1 MVKKKIL
8 MNILNLLQSSDNLF
22 FLAPLAGYTD
32 LPFRS
37 VVKKFG
43 CDLTFSEMINVNAIA
58 YNNEKTKKM
67 MLKSPI
73 ENPYS
78 IQIAANNI
86 ENAIKAVEIINEIE
100 EIDGIDINLGCPVNK
115 ARRSGFGG
123 VLLKNENIDKL
134 KEIIKAINNISKK
147 IVSAK
152 IRLGFDEVV
161 AVERAKLLEDLG
173 IKFLTV
179 HGRTVKQMYKGEA
192 NYEEIK
198 KVVEAVNI
206 PVIANGDITDYK
218 KARYVLDYTGA
229 KGVAIGR
236 GAIGRPWIF
245 LEMKQQG
252 EITPSQKKEVLIE
265 HFNQMVKWYGDY
277 GVILFRKHLHGYS
290 KGIPKA
296 SEFRTKINKE
306 TNPEIVR
313 NLIEEYF

>member
-1 MVKKKIL
+1 MS
-8 MNILNLLQSSDNLF
+8 ILNLLKSSNPLF

-67 MLKSPI
+67 MVKSSI
-73 ENPYS
+73 ETPYS
-78 IQIAANNI
+78 LQIAANNV
-86 ENAIKAVEIINEIE
+86 ENAIKAVEIINEID
-100 EIDGIDINLGCPVNK
+100 EIDSIDINLGCPVKK
-115 ARRSGFGG
+115 AIRSGFGG
-123 VLLKNENIDKL
+123 VLLKDENKELL
-134 KEIIKAINNISKK
+134 KEIVTAIIKTSKK
-147 IVSAK
+147 PVSAK
-152 IRLGFDEVV
+152 MRLGFDKSV
-161 AVERAKLLEDLG
+161 AVDRAKMLEDLG

-179 HGRTVKQMYKGEA
+179 HGRTVKQMYKGQA

-206 PVIANGDITDYK
+206 PVIANGDITDYQ
-218 KARYVLDYTGA
+218 KAKYVLDYTGA

-236 GAIGRPWIF
+236 GAIGKPWIF
-245 LEMKQQG
+245 LEMKQNG
-252 EITPSQKKEVLIE
+252 VITPEQKKEVLLE
-265 HFNQMVKWYGDY
+265 HFNQMINWYGDY
-277 GVILFRKHLHGYS
+277 GVILFRKHLHQYS

-296 SEFRTKINKE
+296 SEFRSKINEE
-306 TNPEIVR
+306 TNPEVVR

>member
-1 MVKKKIL
+1 
-8 MNILNLLQSSDNLF
+8 MNISNLLKSYKLF

-37 VVKKFG
+37 VVKQFG

-67 MLKSPI
+67 MEKSPF
-73 ENPYS
+73 EKPYF
-78 IQIAANNI
+78 IQIAANNV

-100 EIDGIDINLGCPVNK
+100 WIDGIDINLGCPVNK

-123 VLLKNENIDKL
+123 VLLKDENKELL
-134 KEIIKAINNISKK
+134 KEIVKAIVNTSKK
-147 IVSAK
+147 IVSVK
-152 IRLGFDEVV
+152 MRLGFDEVV
-161 AVERAKLLEDLG
+161 AVDRAKLLEDLG

-179 HGRTVKQMYKGEA
+179 HGRTVKQMYKGKA

-206 PVIANGDITDYK
+206 PVIANGDITNYQ
-218 KARYVLDYTGA
+218 KAKYVLDYTKA

-245 LEMKQQG
+245 LEMKQKG
-252 EITPSQKKEVLIE
+252 EITSSQKKEVILE
-265 HFNQMVKWYGDY
+265 HFNQMINFYGDY
-277 GVILFRKHLHGYS
+277 GVILFRKHLHQYS

-296 SEFRTKINKE
+296 SEFRTKINEE
-306 TNPEIVR
+306 TNPETVK

>member
-1 MVKKKIL
+1 
-8 MNILNLLQSSDNLF
+8 MNISTLLKSSNPLF

-67 MLKSPI
+67 MQKSPV
-73 ENPYS
+73 ETPYS
-78 IQIAANNI
+78 LQIASNNV
-86 ENAIKAVEIINEIE
+86 ENAIKAVEIINEID
-100 EIDGIDINLGCPVNK
+100 EIDAIDINLGCPVKK

-123 VLLKNENIDKL
+123 VLLKDENKELL
-134 KEIIKAINNISKK
+134 KEIVKAIVKTSKK
-147 IVSAK
+147 PISAK
-152 IRLGFDEVV
+152 MRLGYEKSV
-161 AVERAKLLEDLG
+161 AVERAKMLEDLG

-179 HGRTVKQMYKGEA
+179 HGRTVKQMYKGNA

-206 PVIANGDITDYK
+206 PVIANGDITDYE
-218 KARYVLDYTGA
+218 KAKYVLEFTGA

-245 LEMKQQG
+245 LEMKQSG
-252 EITPSQKKEVLIE
+252 VITPQQKKEVILE
-265 HFNQMVKWYGDY
+265 HFNQMINWYGDY
-277 GVILFRKHLHGYS
+277 GVVLFRKHLHQYS
-290 KGIPKA
+290 KGIAKA
-296 SEFRTKINKE
+296 SEFRSKINEE
-306 TNPEIVR
+306 TNVEVVK

>member
-1 MVKKKIL
+1 
-8 MNILNLLQSSDNLF
+8 MNISQVEFN
-22 FLAPLAGYTD
+22 LAPLAGYTD

-37 VVKKFG
+37 VIKKFG
-43 CDLTFSEMINVNAIA
+43 CDKTFSEMINVNAIA

-67 MLKSPI
+67 MKKSPL
-73 ENPYS
+73 EKPYF
-78 IQIAANNI
+78 IQIAANNV
-86 ENAIKAVEIINEIE
+86 ENAIKAVEIINEMDE
-100 EIDGIDINLGCPVNK
+100 VDGIDINLGCPVKK

-123 VLLKNENIDKL
+123 VLLKDEN
-134 KEIIKAINNISKK
+134 KEILKQ
-147 IVSAK
+147 IVSAIVK
-152 IRLGFDEVV
+152 TSKKPVSAKMRLGYDEIV
-161 AVERAKLLEDLG
+161 AVDRAKMLEDLG
-173 IKFLTV
+173 IKFLTI

-218 KARYVLDYTGA
+218 KAKYVLDYTGA

-265 HFNQMVKWYGDY
+265 HFNQMVNFYGDY
-277 GVILFRKHLHGYS
+277 GVIMFRKHLHGYS
-290 KGIPKA
+290 KGINKA
-296 SEFRTKINKE
+296 SEFRTKINQE
-306 TNPEIVR
+306 TDPEIVR

>member
-1 MVKKKIL
+1 MS
-8 MNILNLLQSSDNLF
+8 ILNLLKSSNPLF

-67 MLKSPI
+67 MQKSPI
-73 ENPYS
+73 ETPYS
-78 IQIAANNI
+78 IQIAANNV
-86 ENAIKAVEIINEIE
+86 ENAIKAIEIINEID

-123 VLLKNENIDKL
+123 VLLKDENKELL
-134 KEIIKAINNISKK
+134 KEIVKAIVKTSKK
-147 IVSAK
+147 PVSAK
-152 IRLGFDEVV
+152 MRLGFDEIV
-161 AVERAKLLEDLG
+161 AVDRAKMLEDLG

-179 HGRTVKQMYKGEA
+179 HGRTVKQMYKGKA

-198 KVVEAVNI
+198 KVVEAISI
-206 PVIANGDITDYK
+206 PVIANGDITDYE
-218 KARYVLDYTGA
+218 KAKYVLEFTGA
-229 KGVAIGR
+229 RGVAIGR

-245 LEMKQQG
+245 LEMKQSG
-252 EITPSQKKEVLIE
+252 VITPQQKKEVILE
-265 HFNQMVKWYGDY
+265 HFNQMINWYGDY
-277 GVILFRKHLHGYS
+277 GVILFRKHLHQYS

-296 SEFRTKINKE
+296 SEFRTKINEE
-306 TNPEIVR
+306 TNPEVVR

>member
-1 MVKKKIL
+1 
-8 MNILNLLQSSDNLF
+8 MNTLKLLNNSDNLF

-37 VVKKFG
+37 VVKQFG

-67 MLKSPI
+67 MEKSPF
-73 ENPYS
+73 ETPYF
-78 IQIAANNI
+78 IQIAANNV

-100 EIDGIDINLGCPVNK
+100 WIDGIDINLGCPVNK

-123 VLLKNENIDKL
+123 VLLKDENIDKL
-134 KEIIKAINNISKK
+134 KEIVKAIVNTSKK

-152 IRLGFDEVV
+152 MRLGFDEVV
-161 AVERAKLLEDLG
+161 AVDRAKLLEDLG

-179 HGRTVKQMYKGEA
+179 HGRTVKQMYKGKA

-206 PVIANGDITDYK
+206 PVIANGDITDYE
-218 KARYVLDYTGA
+218 KAKYVLDYTGA

-245 LEMKQQG
+245 LEMKQNG
-252 EITPSQKKEVLIE
+252 VITPSQKKEVIIA
-265 HFNQMVKWYGDY
+265 HFEQMIKWYGDY

-296 SEFRTKINKE
+296 SEFRSKINEE
-306 TNPEIVR
+306 TDPNIVR
-313 NLIEEYF
+313 KLIEEYF

>member
-1 MVKKKIL
+1 
-8 MNILNLLQSSDNLF
+8 MNISNLLKSSNSLF

-58 YNNEKTKKM
+58 FNNEKTKKM
-67 MLKSPI
+67 MIKSPI
-73 ENPYS
+73 ETPYA

-86 ENAIKAVEIINEIE
+86 ENAIKAVEIINEID
-100 EIDGIDINLGCPVNK
+100 EIDAIDINLGCPVNK

-123 VLLKNENIDKL
+123 VLLKDENKELL
-134 KEIIKAINNISKK
+134 KEIVKAIIKTSKK

-152 IRLGFDEVV
+152 MRLGFDEIV
-161 AVERAKLLEDLG
+161 AVDRAKMLEDLG
-173 IKFLTV
+173 VKFLTI
-179 HGRTVKQMYKGEA
+179 HGRTVKQMYKGKA

-198 KVVEAVNI
+198 KVVNAVNI
-206 PVIANGDITDYK
+206 PVIANGDITDYQ
-218 KARYVLDYTGA
+218 KAKYVLEFTGA

-245 LEMKQQG
+245 LEMKQSG
-252 EITPSQKKEVLIE
+252 VITPEQKKEIILE
-265 HFNQMVKWYGDY
+265 HFNQMINWYGDY
-277 GVILFRKHLHGYS
+277 GVILFRKHLHQYS

-296 SEFRTKINKE
+296 SEFRTKINEE
-306 TNPEIVR
+306 TNPEVVR

>member
-1 MVKKKIL
+1 
-8 MNILNLLQSSDNLF
+8 MNISNLLKYSKLF

-37 VVKKFG
+37 VVKQFG

-67 MLKSPI
+67 MEKSPF
-73 ENPYS
+73 EKPYF
-78 IQIAANNI
+78 IQIAANNV

-100 EIDGIDINLGCPVNK
+100 WIDGIDINLGCPVNK

-123 VLLKNENIDKL
+123 VLLKDENKELL
-134 KEIIKAINNISKK
+134 KEIVKAIVNTSKK
-147 IVSAK
+147 IVSVK
-152 IRLGFDEVV
+152 MRLGFDEVV
-161 AVERAKLLEDLG
+161 AVDRAKLLEDLG

-179 HGRTVKQMYKGEA
+179 HGRTVKQMYKGKA

-206 PVIANGDITDYK
+206 PVIANGDITNYQ
-218 KARYVLDYTGA
+218 KAKYVLDYTKA

-245 LEMKQQG
+245 LEMKQKG
-252 EITPSQKKEVLIE
+252 EITSSQKKEVILE
-265 HFNQMVKWYGDY
+265 HFNQMINFYGDY
-277 GVILFRKHLHGYS
+277 GVILFRKHLHQYS

-296 SEFRTKINKE
+296 SEFRTKINEE
-306 TNPEIVR
+306 TNPETVK